1 MVDKPGSNDR
11 DGRSIGRDEQ
21 PLDLRELL
29 AIFWRRRWLILVVG
43 ALVLGG
49 FASRWIRQVP
59 EFRANGRIQV
69 TSEEPAVP
77 GLGLDAPVTRFP
89 TDPVNSEVHVLRSR
103 TLLTAVVDSLN
114 LQLTLGASGWRR
126 SALFPQLQPT
136 GPARYGEY
144 SLAFGDGGVE
154 VRDSLG
160 NPLARAA
167 EGGFLEAAGFGFAAA
182 GRPEGYPDEVRF
194 FVRDRR
200 SASEELYLGVSATA
214 LERTNLV
221 DMAYRAYD
229 PELAAAILN
238 TLMELGRRQSIERNR
253 QRASAQ
259 REFIQGTLGELEA
272 ELRAAE
278 ADVQDYQEQVGAISV
293 ESEEAGQI
301 ANILLFEKQVED
313 LRLERQLYEPILR
326 GFEADTSVA
335 AESARNGLEALAATP
350 ALVKNPAIGELYS
363 LMVSYEVKRDSLIS
377 GPSGAGPGNYAVQ
390 AVDDQIWTTRTKLVE
405 ALREYML
412 GLDRQVSALRSTI
425 ARLRRETED
434 FLPHAAELER
444 RQQRVDGLRRLYET
458 LVTQLEQTRIEE
470 AAESGRITIIDAA
483 LVPRRPTNA
492 TELSDIILAVV
503 LAGMLAFGS
512 ALVVDYFDDRVRS
525 PREVR
530 RNLGQTVLGVVPRF
544 DPQNGRRGAAADE
557 ARVHLEPRSAPAEAY
572 RVIRTNLT
580 FSLAAKPRRTIL
592 ITSPGAG
599 DGKTTTATNLAA
611 VLAQQGERTLLV
623 DGDLRK
629 ASIHRFLGVPQEP
642 GLTGILLGE
651 ATVDEAIAPAGID
664 SLEVLTS
671 GKLPPNPAELAGSE
685 RMISLFAELA
695 RRYDRIIIDSPPVLA
710 VADPAALTKLV
721 DGAVMVIRAG
731 QTGRQALLEAVE
743 RLDGVGVDV
752 LGVVVN
758 ALKAEPGYRGRY
770 YYYYYRDGY
779 YGDRKGRGVRNRLRR
794 LLRTGT

>member
-1 MVDKPGSNDR
+1 
-11 DGRSIGRDEQ
+11 
-21 PLDLRELL
+21 
-29 AIFWRRRWLILVVG
+29 
-43 ALVLGG
+43 
-49 FASRWIRQVP
+49 
-59 EFRANGRIQV
+59 
-69 TSEEPAVP
+69 
-77 GLGLDAPVTRFP
+77 
-89 TDPVNSEVHVLRSR
+89 
-103 TLLTAVVDSLN
+103 
-114 LQLTLGASGWRR
+114 
-126 SALFPQLQPT
+126 
-136 GPARYGEY
+136 
-144 SLAFGDGGVE
+144 
-154 VRDSLG
+154 
-160 NPLARAA
+160 
-167 EGGFLEAAGFGFAAA
+167 
-182 GRPEGYPDEVRF
+182 
-194 FVRDRR
+194 
-200 SASEELYLGVSATA
+200 
-214 LERTNLV
+214 
-221 DMAYRAYD
+221 
-229 PELAAAILN
+229 
-238 TLMELGRRQSIERNR
+238 
-253 QRASAQ
+253 
-259 REFIQGTLGELEA
+259 
-272 ELRAAE
+272 
-278 ADVQDYQEQVGAISV
+278 
-293 ESEEAGQI
+293 
-301 ANILLFEKQVED
+301 
-313 LRLERQLYEPILR
+313 
-326 GFEADTSVA
+326 
-335 AESARNGLEALAATP
+335 
-350 ALVKNPAIGELYS
+350 
-363 LMVSYEVKRDSLIS
+363 
-377 GPSGAGPGNYAVQ
+377 
-390 AVDDQIWTTRTKLVE
+390 
-405 ALREYML
+405 
-412 GLDRQVSALRSTI
+412 
-425 ARLRRETED
+425 
-434 FLPHAAELER
+434 
-444 RQQRVDGLRRLYET
+444 
-458 LVTQLEQTRIEE
+458 
-470 AAESGRITIIDAA
+470 
-483 LVPRRPTNA
+483 